1 MKKILAAALNAITGG
16 GADVLGKTLEKVE
29 KFVPDGDERAKV
41 RSAVI
46 SEWVQAQA
54 QVQAAQMQYG
64 TWLTRSW
71 RPILFLSFGFTLL
84 WNYGIG
90 PMCGYPPQ
98 DLPTQFWE
106 ALMMGLGMGIGGRS
120 LEKITTMV
128 APGKRMKKMVEA
140 LKEKKDG

>member
-1 MKKILAAALNAITGG
+1 MNILKAAWGAITGG
-16 GADVLGKTLEKVE
+16 GGEVLGKTLEQVN
-29 KFVPDGDERAKV
+29 KFVPDGDERAQV
-41 RSAVI
+41 RSKVI
-46 SEWVQAQA
+46 ETWVMAQA
-54 QVQAAQMQYG
+54 QVQAAQMEHG

-128 APGKRMKKMVEA
+128 APGAKMRKL
-140 LKEKKDG
+140 LKEMKNG